1 MTTTSGPVTRW
12 QSPRT
17 CPGTSNHRTSTK
29 PRSARR
35 RRSATPRTR
44 GRRRSAHA
52 RPTTCRP
59 QQRRRRPRRPRP
71 IHSRSRL
78 SLGAT
83 GSRLLLQL
91 PVAIVQAMHLS
102 PRQAATAPR
111 RQPQLGVTL
120 RRWPRRARR
129 GGRPRRTAIHPLQVL
144 VDTRPPPMA
153 VAAGPTRLTVL
164 SSMATNHLD
173 SEAGRRRGQGRVA
186 GISTAE
192 CCKAP
197 SGGQPRRRPP
207 ADCSVLLA
215 GCF

>member
-83 GSRLLLQL
+83 GSRLLLP
-91 PVAIVQAMHLS
+91 PVVQAMHLS

-111 RQPQLGVTL
+111 CQLQLGVT
-120 RRWPRRARR
+120 PPGGRAGRAE
-129 GGRPRRTAIHPLQVL
+129 GRPRRTAIHPLQVWWI
-144 VDTRPPPMA
+144 PAAPMA
-153 VAAGPTRLTVL
+153 VAAGPPPYSAQQHGNQPPGQRG
-164 SSMATNHLD
+164 
-173 SEAGRRRGQGRVA
+173 GRRRGQGRWRVSAPLSAARRHLVGSHA
-186 GISTAE
+186 GASLRTV
-192 CCKAP
+192 
-197 SGGQPRRRPP
+197 R
-207 ADCSVLLA
+207 CS
-215 GCF
+215 